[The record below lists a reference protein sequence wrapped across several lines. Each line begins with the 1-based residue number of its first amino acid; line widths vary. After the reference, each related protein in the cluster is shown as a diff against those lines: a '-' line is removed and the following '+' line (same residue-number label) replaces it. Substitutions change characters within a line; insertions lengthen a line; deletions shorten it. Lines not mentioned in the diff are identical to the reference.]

1 MKKCFYLILNYMTLL
16 SSIFILG
23 IIQGGWFDSEKMLSR
38 NDVEIYSI
46 PSWKYNVYYMVLCIL
61 LIINVGLVYWGGK
74 KRATVASRIHSVF
87 FIDFNNIAVFVIS
100 LDRMREIG
108 KRGTKLKIR
117 WNKGFFCFLFFFRP
131 RSWKKSSAKR
141 IASKKGDA

>member
-1 MKKCFYLILNYMTLL
+1 MVAQFSTGILAHFSISIYRFSLLGWQKKSN
-16 SSIFILG
+16 
-23 IIQGGWFDSEKMLSR
+23 SR
-38 NDVEIYSI
+38 FKNTF
-46 PSWKYNVYYMVLCIL
+46 
-61 LIINVGLVYWGGK
+61 
-74 KRATVASRIHSVF
+74 RF

-131 RSWKKSSAKR
+131 RS
-141 IASKKGDA
+141 

>member
-1 MKKCFYLILNYMTLL
+1 MYFTYHKCRFSLLGWQKKSN
-16 SSIFILG
+16 
-23 IIQGGWFDSEKMLSR
+23 SR
-38 NDVEIYSI
+38 FKNTF
-46 PSWKYNVYYMVLCIL
+46 
-61 LIINVGLVYWGGK
+61 
-74 KRATVASRIHSVF
+74 RF

-131 RSWKKSSAKR
+131 AHERKEVQ
-141 IASKKGDA
+141 KG

>member
-1 MKKCFYLILNYMTLL
+1 MTLL

-46 PSWKYNVYYMVLCIL
+46 PSWKYHVYYMVLCIL

-87 FIDFNNIAVFVIS
+87 FIDFNNIAVFAIS

-131 RSWKKSSAKR
+131 AHERKEVQ
-141 IASKKGDA
+141 KG

>member
-16 SSIFILG
+16 SAIFILG

-87 FIDFNNIAVFVIS
+87 LLILTI
-100 LDRMREIG
+100 L
-108 KRGTKLKIR
+108 L
-117 WNKGFFCFLFFFRP
+117 FLLL
-131 RSWKKSSAKR
+131 ALTV
-141 IASKKGDA
+141 

>member
-87 FIDFNNIAVFVIS
+87 LLILTILLILLLALTV
-100 LDRMREIG
+100 
-108 KRGTKLKIR
+108 
-117 WNKGFFCFLFFFRP
+117 
-131 RSWKKSSAKR
+131 
-141 IASKKGDA
+141 